1 MSGILRILCLPTFF
15 CNAPVF
21 LHTSN
26 GGTHDSVRHDGLRRR
41 KILCFRRKIL
51 CFRRKIPGFLRSFRL
66 RRNGLR
72 RNVLLSGLRRL
83 RLLPYEYLLSDH
95 ILILKHCAGKRPVI
109 QKSLHTVATALAHNP
124 FFLLALNTLAD
135 YLKFHILKGIHK
147 TL

>member
-1 MSGILRILCLPTFF
+1 MSGIQRILCLPTFF

-41 KILCFRRKIL
+41 KILCFRRKI
-51 CFRRKIPGFLRSFRL
+51 PGFLRSFRL
-66 RRNGLR
+66 RRNDLR

-109 QKSLHTVATALAHNP
+109 QKSLHTVATALTHNP